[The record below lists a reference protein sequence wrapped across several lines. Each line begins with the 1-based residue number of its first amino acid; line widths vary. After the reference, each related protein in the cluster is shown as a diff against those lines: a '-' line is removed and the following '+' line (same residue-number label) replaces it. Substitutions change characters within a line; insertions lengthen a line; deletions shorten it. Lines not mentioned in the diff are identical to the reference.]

1 MSEFDG
7 KFSFS
12 FQAQELPKKL
22 SMASRLARTGY
33 WQFRL
38 ASAREENQLKFW
50 YLTLVQGRIVFA
62 GDEQL
67 GWKTFLETLRR
78 YVVRLHNPNVSRVLL
93 NLEQRATPKQ
103 RESLSKMVSTM
114 EKLDLLNHQEVIYA
128 LRLKILVDF
137 DTYLFAAGQGQFIA
151 DSQAIAQAPIAGFNL
166 DELLAKA
173 TQRKALW
180 SQLHNQIPSMDAI
193 ARLNQITVERA
204 GLTVKQK
211 QQLQNLTRQGKSL
224 NVIAYDLAKDPL
236 DIAKLF
242 ANLVRQGLVT
252 IEIPIDVAQNNPNP
266 LLENIPRIFIVDDSA
281 IILKQFQ
288 SLVTGWGYQVKYS
301 SDTSTAI
308 EDMLEY
314 NPTVIFL
321 DINMP
326 GASGFELIKLIRRQP
341 SLASLPLVL
350 LTAENS
356 LSNQWRAQWASCQFL
371 TKPRTSEEVPQF
383 RTQLRTILRSL
394 APLPTDVLI

>member
-22 SMASRLARTGY
+22 SVASRFARTGY

-38 ASAREENQLKFW
+38 TPASEENQPEFW
-50 YLTLVQGRIVFA
+50 FLTLVQGRIVFA
-62 GDEQL
+62 GDAQL
-67 GWKTFLETLRR
+67 CWKSFLETLRR
-78 YVVRLHNPNVSRVLL
+78 YVIRLRNPNSNRVLQ
-93 NLEQRATPKQ
+93 NLEQKTTSKQ

-114 EKLDLLNHQEVIYA
+114 EKIDLLNHQEVIYA

-137 DTYLFAAGQGQFIA
+137 DTYLFSSGQGQFIA
-151 DSQAIAQAPIAGFNL
+151 NSQAIAKAPIAGFSL

-173 TQRKALW
+173 NQRQGLW
-180 SQLHNQIPSMDAI
+180 SQLQNQIPSMDGI
-193 ARLNQITVERA
+193 ARLNQITVERSA
-204 GLTVKQK
+204 LTPK
-211 QQLQNLTRQGKSL
+211 QQQQLHNLTRQGKTL
-224 NVIAYDLAKDPL
+224 NEIAYDLAKDPL

-252 IEIPIDVAQNNPNP
+252 IEIPPNLAQNNP

-301 SDTSTAI
+301 SDTATAI
-308 EDMLEY
+308 EEMLEY

-350 LTAENS
+350 LTGENT

-383 RTQLRTILRSL
+383 RTQLRVMLRSL